1 MVCGPANGPQRS
13 PRSLASQSS
22 GTYSSPLTSINVPGT
37 LRPSRSLYWHVLFA
51 MSELCPIY
59 DRIRPRARPFPSTD
73 VLFTG
78 TGTSSP
84 VTTHHGRRICILVW
98 HILFIYVRQ
107 SLPMASSTK
116 STSTY
121 LCQTFHF
128 CPSTLHPGHPP
139 LSIHP
144 VHQSTPPEPI
154 LFIHFLDNL
163 ARRVRSSDFSQ
174 ASNQHTPY
182 RSPRPVLVPSRPS
195 TKSTLDAFSTF

>member
-1 MVCGPANGPQRS
+1 MIQARMVCGPANGPQRS

-37 LRPSRSLYWHVLFA
+37 LRLSRSLYWHVLFA

-121 LCQTFHF
+121 LCQGI
-128 CPSTLHPGHPP
+128 PLLSGPVPGTYSSSRSPAFVHPP
-139 LSIHP
+139 CTSVDSVRAHPIH
-144 VHQSTPPEPI
+144 T
-154 LFIHFLDNL
+154 
-163 ARRVRSSDFSQ
+163 FS
-174 ASNQHTPY
+174 
-182 RSPRPVLVPSRPS
+182 
-195 TKSTLDAFSTF
+195 

>member
-1 MVCGPANGPQRS
+1 MIQARMVCGPANGPQRS
-13 PRSLASQSS
+13 PRSLAKSVFWHVLF
-22 GTYSSPLTSINVPGT
+22 TPDVINVPGT
-37 LRPSRSLYWHVLFA
+37 LRLSRSLYWHVLFA

-121 LCQTFHF
+121 MSRHSTFVRSSSRYLLF
-128 CPSTLHPGHPP
+128 IPVTRLCPSTLYISR
-139 LSIHP
+139 LR
-144 VHQSTPPEPI
+144 QSPSYSYI
-154 LFIHFLDNL
+154 FL
-163 ARRVRSSDFSQ
+163 
-174 ASNQHTPY
+174 T
-182 RSPRPVLVPSRPS
+182 
-195 TKSTLDAFSTF
+195 T